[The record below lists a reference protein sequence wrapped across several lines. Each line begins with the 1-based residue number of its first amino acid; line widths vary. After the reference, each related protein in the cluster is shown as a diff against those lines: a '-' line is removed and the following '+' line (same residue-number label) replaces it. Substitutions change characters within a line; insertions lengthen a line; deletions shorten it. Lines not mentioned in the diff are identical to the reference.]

1 MTPTGHS
8 EWPVGNRRNSM
19 DRELIQ
25 SLAKDFESHA
35 IEIDGVEC
43 WFARDLQTP
52 LGYDRWE
59 NFYNVVQKAKI
70 ACENAGNTVDDHFRD
85 VRKMVNIGSLN

>member
-1 MTPTGHS
+1 
-8 EWPVGNRRNSM
+8 M

-25 SLAKDFESHA
+25 SLAKDFESYA

-52 LGYDRWE
+52 LGYDKWE
-59 NFYNVVQKAKI
+59 NFYKVVQKAKI
-70 ACENAGNTVDDHFRD
+70 ACENAGNIVADHFLD
-85 VRKMVNIGSLN
+85 VRKMVEFEHSAKSSFGRFSPNRYDHR

>member
-1 MTPTGHS
+1 
-8 EWPVGNRRNSM
+8 M

-25 SLAKDFESHA
+25 SLAKDFESYA

-52 LGYDRWE
+52 LGYD
-59 NFYNVVQKAKI
+59 
-70 ACENAGNTVDDHFRD
+70 
-85 VRKMVNIGSLN
+85 